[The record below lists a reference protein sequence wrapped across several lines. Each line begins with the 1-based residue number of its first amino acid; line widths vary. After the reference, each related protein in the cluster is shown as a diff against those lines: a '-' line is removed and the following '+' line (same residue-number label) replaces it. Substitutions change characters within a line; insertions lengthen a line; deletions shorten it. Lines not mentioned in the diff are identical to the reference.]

1 MCVVIAVHCIKSL
14 RFVLGYI
21 ELRKELVAL
30 DSEEIP
36 CEGFLNFNMRNDS
49 IFFFLLYKISG
60 YLKRSL
66 FFFVN
71 VW

>member
-36 CEGFLNFNMRNDS
+36 VKGF
-49 IFFFLLYKISG
+49 
-60 YLKRSL
+60 
-66 FFFVN
+66 
-71 VW
+71 